1 MSARILSIED
11 DHFISEMYTQALVD
25 AGYEVDNCA
34 TGATAT
40 EMIQNGSYDLILLD
54 IFLPE
59 KTGIEIVNEL
69 RDKQLLGSSKIIIMT
84 NYMQDDTSR
93 SQLEALV
100 DGYLIK
106 ANVVPSKLVEYVG
119 QILGQTGG

>member
-1 MSARILSIED
+1 MSAKILSVED
-11 DHFISEMYTQALVD
+11 DHFISEMYTQSLID
-25 AGYEVDNCA
+25 AGYQVDNCA

-40 EMIQNGSYDLILLD
+40 EMIESGDYDLILLD

-69 RDKQLLGSSKIIIMT
+69 RDKDLLDSTKIVVMT
-84 NYMQDDTSR
+84 NYMQDDHSR
-93 SQLEALV
+93 NQLEALV

-106 ANVVPSKLVEYVG
+106 ANVVPSKLVDYVAEV
-119 QILGQTGG
+119 LER

>member
-1 MSARILSIED
+1 
-11 DHFISEMYTQALVD
+11 MYTQALLD
-25 AGYEVDNCA
+25 AGYQVDNCA

-40 EMIQNGSYDLILLD
+40 EMIQNGDYDLILLD

-69 RDKQLLGSSKIIIMT
+69 RDKQLLSDSKIIIMT
-84 NYMQDDTSR
+84 NYMQDDISR

-106 ANVVPSKLVEYVG
+106 ANVVPSKLVEYVS
-119 QILGQTGG
+119 QMLGQTGA